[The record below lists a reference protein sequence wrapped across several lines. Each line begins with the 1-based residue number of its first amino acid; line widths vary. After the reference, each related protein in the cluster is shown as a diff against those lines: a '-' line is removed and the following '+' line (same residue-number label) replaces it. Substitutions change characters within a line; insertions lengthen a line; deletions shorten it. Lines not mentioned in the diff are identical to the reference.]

1 MLLKEAIIEQCTRKI
16 IMYRNLLIAAPCLA
30 LLTACGAST
39 GVINYE
45 PKHYIMSEL
54 NDLSGIEAKV
64 NVGDT
69 FELPFSVWN
78 AAMDGT
84 ITSKVIAISENGNV
98 IDTTLLPSRAGV
110 PDGQR
115 GLGASENMFKTRFV
129 SGDKTGWTYTT
140 IVEDAGTF
148 ITVKF
153 EEKSGEIF
161 GITSNYQRDENRP
174 DGARTD
180 AFARR
185 VTSDGS
191 TTAAMSVNSD
201 GSSFSKVN
209 GIFTYAGL
217 GAIAVG
223 SEIFSGGVEMQ
234 TTFGDIASTATISA
248 PTLTNGTDTASF
260 SGNVTINNIS
270 GYYLT
275 EEAQISTTSN
285 SGIVATILGQFNTD
299 STASSATIYDN
310 STNGK
315 DVMGSFTV
323 AK

>member
-1 MLLKEAIIEQCTRKI
+1 M
-16 IMYRNLLIAAPCLA
+16 IAAPCLA
-30 LLTACGAST
+30 LLTACGGSS
-39 GVINYE
+39 GEVPYQ
-45 PKHYIMSEL
+45 PKQFIFSEL
-54 NDLSGIEAKV
+54 NDFIGIEAKV

-69 FELPFSVWN
+69 FELPFSLFN
-78 AAMDGT
+78 AALDGT

-98 IDTTLLPSRAGV
+98 ISTNLLPSRAGV

-115 GLGASENMFKTRFV
+115 GLTASENMFKTAFV

-148 ITVKF
+148 ITVQF

-161 GITSNYQRDENRP
+161 GIASEYQRDENRP

-191 TTAAMSVNSD
+191 TTAAMSLNSD
-201 GSSFSKVN
+201 GSSFNKVN
-209 GIFTYAGL
+209 GTFTYAGL

-223 SEIFSGGVEMQ
+223 TEIFSGGVEMQ
-234 TTFGDIASTATISA
+234 TTFGDTESSATISA

-270 GYYLT
+270 GNYLT
-275 EEAQISTTSN
+275 EEAQISTASN
-285 SGIVATILGQFNTD
+285 SGIAATILGQFNTD

-315 DVMGSFTV
+315 DVMGAFTV

>member
-1 MLLKEAIIEQCTRKI
+1 MNTKSLAMLPA
-16 IMYRNLLIAAPCLA
+16 LA
-30 LLTACGAST
+30 LLTACGGSS
-39 GVINYE
+39 GEVNYQ

-78 AAMDGT
+78 AALDGA

-98 IDTTLLPSRAGV
+98 ISTALMPSRAGV

-115 GLGASENMFKTRFV
+115 GLSASENMFKTRFV
-129 SGDKTGWTYTT
+129 SGDKTGWIYTA

-148 ITVKF
+148 ITVEF

-161 GITSNYQRDENRP
+161 GIASEYQRDENRP

-191 TTAAMSVNSD
+191 TTAAMSINSD
-201 GSSFSKVN
+201 GSSFNKVN
-209 GIFTYAGL
+209 GTFTYAGL

-234 TTFGDIASTATISA
+234 TTFGDIESSAIISA
-248 PTLTNGTDTASF
+248 PTLTNGTATASF

-270 GYYLT
+270 GNYLT
-275 EEAQISTTSN
+275 EEAQISTASN
-285 SGIVATILGQFNTD
+285 SGIAATILGQFNTD

-310 STNGK
+310 STNGE

>member
-1 MLLKEAIIEQCTRKI
+1 MNTKSLAMLPA
-16 IMYRNLLIAAPCLA
+16 LA
-30 LLTACGAST
+30 LLTACGGSS
-39 GVINYE
+39 GEVNYQ

-78 AAMDGT
+78 AALDGT

-98 IDTTLLPSRAGV
+98 ISTALMPARAGV

-115 GLGASENMFKTRFV
+115 GLSASENMFKTRFV
-129 SGDKTGWTYTT
+129 SGDKTGWIYTA

-148 ITVKF
+148 ITVEF

-161 GITSNYQRDENRP
+161 GIASEYQRDENRP

-191 TTAAMSVNSD
+191 TTAAMSINSD
-201 GSSFSKVN
+201 GSSFNKVN
-209 GIFTYAGL
+209 GTFTYAGL

-234 TTFGDIASTATISA
+234 TTFGDIESSAIISA
-248 PTLTNGTDTASF
+248 PTLTNGTATASF

-270 GYYLT
+270 GNYLT
-275 EEAQISTTSN
+275 EEAQISTASN
-285 SGIVATILGQFNTD
+285 SGIAATILGQFNTD

-310 STNGK
+310 STNGE

>member
-1 MLLKEAIIEQCTRKI
+1 MNKKLVLAT
-16 IMYRNLLIAAPCLA
+16 PCLA
-30 LLTACGAST
+30 MLAACGGGGT
-39 GVINYE
+39 GQINHQ

-54 NDLSGIEAKV
+54 NDFIGIEDKV
-64 NVGDT
+64 DVGDT
-69 FELPFSVWN
+69 FEVPFTVYN
-78 AAMDGT
+78 AALDGT
-84 ITSKVIAISENGNV
+84 ITSKVIAISQNGNV
-98 IDTTLLPSRAGV
+98 ITTALLPSRADV

-115 GLGASENMFKTRFV
+115 GLSASENMFKTRFV
-129 SGDKTGWTYTT
+129 SSDKTGWNYTT
-140 IVEDAGTF
+140 IVDDTDAF
-148 ITVKF
+148 IQVKL

-161 GITSNYQRDENRP
+161 GIASEYQRDENRP

-191 TTAAMSVNSD
+191 TTAAMSLNSD
-201 GSSFSKVN
+201 GSSFNKVN
-209 GIFTYAGL
+209 GTFTYAGL

-223 SEIFSGGVEMQ
+223 TEVFSGGVEMQ
-234 TTFGDIASTATISA
+234 TTFGDTESSATIRA

-270 GYYLT
+270 GNYLT
-275 EEAQISTTSN
+275 EEAQISTASN
-285 SGIVATILGQFNTD
+285 SGIAATILGQFNTD

-315 DVMGSFTV
+315 DVMGAFTV

>member
-1 MLLKEAIIEQCTRKI
+1 MKTKLFASL
-16 IMYRNLLIAAPCLA
+16 PVLA
-30 LLTACGAST
+30 LLAACGGGS
-39 GVINYE
+39 GEVPYQ
-45 PKHYIMSEL
+45 PKQYIMSEL
-54 NDLSGIEAKV
+54 NDFIGIESKV

-69 FELPFSVWN
+69 FKLPFSLFN
-78 AAMDGT
+78 AALDGT
-84 ITSKVIAISENGNV
+84 VTSKVIAISENGNV
-98 IDTTLLPSRAGV
+98 IDTVLLPSRAGV

-129 SGDKTGWTYTT
+129 SGDKTGWTYTK

-148 ITVKF
+148 ITVEF
-153 EEKSGEIF
+153 EEKSGAIF
-161 GITSNYQRDENRP
+161 GIASEYQRNENRP

-185 VTSDGS
+185 VTIDGS
-191 TTAAMSVNSD
+191 TTAAMSLNSD

-209 GIFTYAGL
+209 GNFTYAGL

-234 TTFGDIASTATISA
+234 TAFGDIASTATISA

-275 EEAQISTTSN
+275 EEAQISTASN
-285 SGIVATILGQFNTD
+285 SEMAATILGQFNTD
-299 STASSATIYDN
+299 STASSGTIYDN

-315 DVMGSFTV
+315 AVMGSFTV